1 VNNEKGAFR
10 PIYSSIWD
18 DAEFQSFDDTEKL
31 VFFHLRT
38 SRFGNFPCIFVCYPE
53 VIARH
58 LRKQA
63 RVIGRA
69 LEGLSKA
76 LWIALDGEVVWIVK
90 GLRNDPIFTSQNVNQ
105 MKGIASALK
114 SLPKRQVVKNFCDF
128 YRIPEEYRPSWTAF
142 DGPAKG
148 PSKGLPYPC
157 LRALEDTETLNRKP
171 ETGELNKNILSGKP
185 DDIRTEEIPFSEILS
200 HLNAKAGK
208 SFKATRK
215 DTQSHIRARWQ
226 EGYRLEDFKKVV
238 DDRVARWKG
247 DPKWAEYLRPSTLFG
262 PKFEAYLNAGEA
274 DGRRSEKDNG
284 AGSGTV
290 HKPGKYTHLGI
301 RINVDSPPAQDPG
314 NAAQGGSSEE
324 VPAGPKE

>member
-1 VNNEKGAFR
+1 MNNEKGAFR

-53 VIARH
+53 VIARQ

-63 RVIGRA
+63 RAIGRA

-76 LWIALDGEVVWIVK
+76 LWIALDGEVVWVVK
-90 GLRNDPIFTSQNVNQ
+90 GLRNDPIFTPQNSNQ

-142 DGPAKG
+142 DGPSQG

-157 LRALEDTETLNRKP
+157 PRALEDTETLNRKP

-185 DDIRTEEIPFSEILS
+185 DDIRTERDPVLGNP
-200 HLNAKAGK
+200 LAPK
-208 SFKATRK
+208 R
-215 DTQSHIRARWQ
+215 
-226 EGYRLEDFKKVV
+226 EDRQIVQ
-238 DDRVARWKG
+238 G
-247 DPKWAEYLRPSTLFG
+247 DPEG
-262 PKFEAYLNAGEA
+262 HAGAHPGEVA
-274 DGRRSEKDNG
+274 GR
-284 AGSGTV
+284 
-290 HKPGKYTHLGI
+290 
-301 RINVDSPPAQDPG
+301 
-314 NAAQGGSSEE
+314 
-324 VPAGPKE
+324 VPAGGFQEGRRRPGRAMEGRPEVGGVPPPVDAVRSEVRGVSERGGSRWTTI